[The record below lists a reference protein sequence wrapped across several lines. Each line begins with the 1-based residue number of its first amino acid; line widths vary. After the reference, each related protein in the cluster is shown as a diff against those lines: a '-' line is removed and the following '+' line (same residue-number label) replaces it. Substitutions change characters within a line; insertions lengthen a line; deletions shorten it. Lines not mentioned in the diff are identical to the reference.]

1 MPTLQDL
8 INDSLA
14 QLVQAGGGPTELAL
28 FQRSIG
34 DIENSYKNNAQAISE
49 NMFSRGLGISDIA
62 AHLQAENLKNQAA
75 AVEKARQDAFLGG
88 QQAQLA
94 ALGQAAGIT
103 QSEANRAFAAAQQK
117 RALSAQQSTQNKQ
130 LLAQG
135 LAGGVGALG
144 NVAGLAYGPEIR
156 SGLRGLFGLH
166 TPSLGGPTRP
176 GPGEGMPGG
185 AAPTIPALPDMS
197 GPSGGL
203 GALAGGDIPNL
214 TLPDFSSA
222 FSTSSASTPS
232 YSFDFNPSLDLS
244 GLYDTSMPSLDLSSY
259 FQPGYDWS
267 NIGWG

>member
-1 MPTLQDL
+1 MATLDEL
-8 INDSLA
+8 IQQSLA
-14 QLVQAGGGPTELAL
+14 QLVQQGGGPTEQAL
-28 FQRSIG
+28 FNRSAG
-34 DIENSYKNNAQAISE
+34 DIQTAYQNNAQQIAE
-49 NMFSRGLGISDIA
+49 NTFARGLGISDIA

-88 QQAQLA
+88 QQAQLS
-94 ALGQAAGIT
+94 ALGQAAAIT
-103 QSEANRAFAAAQQK
+103 QGEANRAQQAALQK
-117 RALSAQQSTQNKQ
+117 RALSAQRGMANTQM
-130 LLAQG
+130 LAQG

-166 TPSLGGPTRP
+166 TPAMGSPTRP

-185 AAPTIPALPDMS
+185 AAPTIPALTDMS
-197 GPSGGL
+197 APSGGL

-214 TLPDFSSA
+214 TLPDFSSTWA
-222 FSTSSASTPS
+222 SSVSTPS

-244 GLYDTSMPSLDLSSY
+244 GLYDTSMPTLDLSSY